1 MQCWGAQAPHLPFIL
16 ISDAPMPGWLDPPV
30 VWWLVKP
37 LTWDTLLMAVHDI
50 LGS

>member
-1 MQCWGAQAPHLPFIL
+1 
-16 ISDAPMPGWLDPPV
+16 MPGWLDPPV